1 MEMEDHA
8 ASCYC
13 CAKPS
18 TSRAAAMDIGIVTKL
33 RSINPA

>member
-1 MEMEDHA
+1 MGMDDHA

-18 TSRAAAMDIGIVTKL
+18 TSRAAAMDIGTIKL
-33 RSINPA
+33 QSIDSA